1 MFRKGDPKA
10 WSDEICRLVSAVTC
24 RPLSSF
30 LTQGGLGFLGVSL
43 DEDTPNRDFFSLCIR
58 EVLAV
63 WWVFHVL
70 CRRCHRSSMTRVAFF
85 KVWTLMLSL
94 PLQPRTHYTLRRRR
108 HTRCLYVSS
117 IVHVFTY
124 SSDHLS
130 LYPSISLSIH
140 PTIPP
145 FLHPSVPPS
154 LYTFICASS
163 IHPFIHYPSH
173 SYPENGISRGTGT
186 YMDKADKVAKCSSC
200 RSIAPRASQPL
211 NDMPIF
217 WPFPLSHQ
225 L

>member
-1 MFRKGDPKA
+1 MFRKGDQKA
-10 WSDEICRLVSAVTC
+10 WSDETGTLVSAVTC

-30 LTQGGLGFLGVSL
+30 LTQGILGFLGVSL

-58 EVLAV
+58 EVVAVAVAV

-154 LYTFICASS
+154 LRSS
-163 IHPFIHYPSH
+163 IPLHLHLCFIYPSVH
-173 SYPENGISRGTGT
+173 PLFIS
-186 YMDKADKVAKCSSC
+186 
-200 RSIAPRASQPL
+200 
-211 NDMPIF
+211 
-217 WPFPLSHQ
+217 
-225 L
+225 